1 MGKPANLR
9 KRYEVAALLKHNP
22 GRTLKSIASA
32 TKTSSSFVSNVLKMV
47 KATGDV
53 VPQPRKA
60 PKRKLTD
67 AVKKKI
73 IKIADRGKS
82 FSAQGIA
89 GKLLAEEGVKV
100 CGRSVQRILKDAG
113 FDYVTDKTT
122 TSLTDNQMKNRVK
135 FAISHKR
142 TTWNSVMFTDSKI
155 FWMRAS
161 PTQKSWQRKGK
172 RRSSPGKRHAAKVHV
187 YAGVCSYGKIGLYIV
202 TGTTKVV
209 SKFINPKTGL
219 PQTGVC
225 GLEYQELLQLKMLPD
240 ATKLFTKSR
249 TPNSWTFQQD
259 GATVH
264 RTKAALQLLE
274 ENCPNFI
281 ALNWPANSPDLSP
294 IENVWGWMQRE
305 INKEPLS
312 LTIEDFKLQI
322 ERVWE
327 RVPDTMLKNLAAGM
341 NKRME
346 KVIKLKGAHIGR

>member
-1 MGKPANLR
+1 MGTPPNLK
-9 KRYEVAALLKHNP
+9 KRYEVAALLKYRR
-22 GRTLKSIASA
+22 GRSLNSIARE
-32 TKTSSSFVSNVLKMV
+32 TKTSPSFVRKVSKLV

-60 PKRKLTD
+60 PKRKLTE
-67 AVKKKI
+67 AVKKQI
-73 IKIADRGKS
+73 ISIADSGKN

-89 GKLLAEEGVKV
+89 GKLLAEEGLKV
-100 CGRSVQRILKDAG
+100 CGRSVQRVLKDAG
-113 FDYVTDKTT
+113 FDYASDKTT
-122 TSLTDNQMKNRVK
+122 TSLTKAQMEKRVK

-161 PTQKSWQRKGK
+161 PTQKSWQRNGK

-187 YAGVCSYGKIGLYIV
+187 YAGVCAYGSIGLYVV

-219 PQTGVC
+219 PQSGVC
-225 GLEYQELLQLKMLPD
+225 GLEYEELLNVKMLPD
-240 ATKLFTKSR
+240 AKKLFATSR
-249 TPNSWTFQQD
+249 TPYSWTFQQD

-264 RTKAALQLLE
+264 RTKAALQLLK

-281 ALNWPANSPDLSP
+281 ALDWPANSPDLSP

-305 INKEPLS
+305 INKEPLC
-312 LTIEDFKLQI
+312 LTVEDFKLQI

-327 RVPDTMLKNLAAGM
+327 RVPKSMLKNLAAGM
-341 NKRME
+341 QKRME
-346 KVIKLKGAHIGR
+346 KVIELEGAHIGR

>member
-1 MGKPANLR
+1 MGTPANLK
-9 KRYEVAALLKHNP
+9 KRYEVAAVLKHHP
-22 GRTLKSIASA
+22 GRSLESIARA
-32 TKTSSSFVSNVLKMV
+32 TKMSSSFVRKVAKLV

-53 VPQPRKA
+53 VPQLRKL
-60 PKRKLTD
+60 PKRKLTE
-67 AVKKKI
+67 AVKNKI
-73 IKIADRGKS
+73 TSIANSRKS

-89 GKLLAEEGVKV
+89 GTLLAEEGVEV
-100 CGRSVQRILKDAG
+100 CARSVQRVLKDAG

-122 TSLTDNQMKNRVK
+122 TSLTAAQMKKRVQ

-161 PTQKSWQRKGK
+161 PTQKSWQRKGH
-172 RRSSPGKRHAAKVHV
+172 RSSSAGKRHAAKVHV

-202 TGTTKVV
+202 TGTTQVV

-219 PQTGVC
+219 PQSGVC
-225 GLEYQELLQLKMLPD
+225 GLEYEELLKEKMLPE
-240 ATKLFTKSR
+240 AKKLFSKSR
-249 TPNSWTFQQD
+249 TPYSWTFQQD

-274 ENCPNFI
+274 EICPNFI
-281 ALNWPANSPDLSP
+281 ALTWPANSPDLSL

-312 LTIEDFKLQI
+312 LTIEDFKAQI
-322 ERVWE
+322 QRVWE
-327 RVPDTMLKNLAAGM
+327 RLPNTMLKKLAAGM
-341 NKRME
+341 KKRME
-346 KVIKLKGAHIGR
+346 KVIELKGAHIGR